1 MKLLSVVF
9 ILIALSI
16 TLSVN
21 ARPTPMYCAV
31 CETVVDE
38 INQAINEAIKQH
50 DYSVQTRFRIDEK
63 RASPYARSE
72 PYLLSLIEDTL
83 PSIIKQYGVL
93 EQSKDQSTSQS
104 IKQSVSSDQAKAAKR
119 AKKNQR
125 VHLMKQRD
133 FDAMQSLNQPT
144 ATAEPTGE
152 PTTEQSVEQT
162 ISEQATEQATTEQPV
177 TEQQPKIN
185 QSTKQLNRS
194 VSTTAE
200 ISRLFDHLVDH
211 HLESLL
217 LAFHRDFENIKQSI
231 CIETARA
238 CKKGTLFDVV
248 DHLNNQS
255 NGSADTVQPTLAL
268 PSGDEHIKQS
278 NDPSTT
284 REL

>member
-1 MKLLSVVF
+1 MKLLSIIF

-83 PSIIKQYGVL
+83 PSIIQQYGVL
-93 EQSKDQSTSQS
+93 EQSKDQSTDQS

-125 VHLMKQRD
+125 VHLMKQSD
-133 FDAMQSLNQPT
+133 FDAMQSLNQPA
-144 ATAEPTGE
+144 ATAEPIAE
-152 PTTEQSVEQT
+152 QTTEQSVEQT

-177 TEQQPKIN
+177 TEQPKIN
-185 QSTKQLNRS
+185 QPTKQLNRS

-200 ISRLFDHLVDH
+200 ISRLFDHLIDH

-248 DHLNNQS
+248 DQSNNQS
-255 NGSADTVQPTLAL
+255 NDSADPIQPTLAL

-278 NDPSTT
+278 NDPSNT